1 MGIEPTSEAWEAK
14 AYLTKSLERRH
25 SSAPASPS
33 PVFRINR
40 QKPHRSSHLCAKYM
54 IRCIPFID
62 LSCSACLERLK
73 DQRVIPKT
81 ILLADDSP
89 LIGQALYRLL
99 ATEENY
105 DLRVQAADGKSAIS
119 LAQECKPDLV
129 ILDLSM
135 PKMNGLQTARELKK
149 IMPSVPIILFTLHAD
164 AVDESVARDWC
175 VDSVVLKG
183 DFKRLI
189 SDVRRLLSD
198 ESREAASPASRQQE

>member
-1 MGIEPTSEAWEAK
+1 
-14 AYLTKSLERRH
+14 
-25 SSAPASPS
+25 
-33 PVFRINR
+33 VCV
-40 QKPHRSSHLCAKYM
+40 RSSFPVDILNT
-54 IRCIPFID
+54 RFD
-62 LSCSACLERLK
+62 VSLSWAFAVQLVSDGSRIGQAM
-73 DQRVIPKT
+73 PKT

-99 ATEENY
+99 ATEENC
-105 DLRVQAADGKSAIS
+105 DLRVQAGDGKSAIS

-135 PKMNGLQTARELKK
+135 PEMNGLQTARELKK
-149 IMPSVPIILFTLHAD
+149 IMPSVPVILFTLHAD

-189 SDVRRLLSD
+189 TDVRKLLSD
-198 ESREAASPASRQQE
+198 ENRDLPVQLGSNE

>member
-1 MGIEPTSEAWEAK
+1 
-14 AYLTKSLERRH
+14 
-25 SSAPASPS
+25 
-33 PVFRINR
+33 
-40 QKPHRSSHLCAKYM
+40 
-54 IRCIPFID
+54 
-62 LSCSACLERLK
+62 
-73 DQRVIPKT
+73 VIPKT

-119 LAQECKPDLV
+119 LAQVCKPDLV

-135 PKMNGLQTARELKK
+135 PKMNGFQTARELKK

-175 VDSVVLKG
+175 VDSFFLKG

>member
-1 MGIEPTSEAWEAK
+1 
-14 AYLTKSLERRH
+14 
-25 SSAPASPS
+25 
-33 PVFRINR
+33 
-40 QKPHRSSHLCAKYM
+40 M

-62 LSCSACLERLK
+62 LSCSACLERVK

-99 ATEENY
+99 ATEENC

-119 LAQECKPDLV
+119 LAQVCKPDLV

-135 PKMNGLQTARELKK
+135 PKMNGFQTARELKK